1 MSNRRTFCLQLATLP
16 LIAKN
21 ASAAAATATGPL
33 SSWNDGA
40 AKRAILDFVQRT
52 VDPGS
57 PDFLSPTDRIA
68 AFDNDGTLWVE
79 KPLPNEV
86 YFTLARIKAMAATD
100 PSLASKQPY
109 KAALEGDAAYFHE
122 AGMQAVLELLLK
134 THSGMSQDDFR
145 ADAEQFLS
153 SARHPKLERPFDEVV
168 YRPMLELLDYVR
180 SNGYQTWIC
189 SGGDTDFMRVFTPR
203 VYGIPAERVIGSE
216 FKRETRVEGN
226 RVQIWRLPQIEALN
240 DKEGKPVGLDARI
253 GKRPALVAGNVL
265 SGGDI
270 AMMEYSKSRGGASL
284 QLLINHDD
292 EEREFSYAE
301 KDGASLAAAKARG
314 FQVVSMAKDW
324 NGIFRGH
331 SSTSP
336 SKSPATPSPASSSQ
350 A

>member
-1 MSNRRTFCLQLATLP
+1 MSTRRAFCLQLATLP
-16 LIAKN
+16 LVAK
-21 ASAAAATATGPL
+21 AVPALAAPPPGPL
-33 SSWNDGA
+33 ASWNDGA
-40 AKRAILDFVQRT
+40 AKRAILEFVQKT

-57 PDFLSPTDRIA
+57 RDFIPPAERIA

-86 YFTLARIKAMAATD
+86 YFTLARIKAMAEKD
-100 PSLASKQPY
+100 PSLAAKQPY

-122 AGMQAVLELLLK
+122 AGTSAVLELVMK

-145 ADAEQFLS
+145 SEAEQFLA
-153 SARHPKLERPFDEVV
+153 SARHPKLDRPFDALV
-168 YRPMLELLDYVR
+168 YRPMLEVLDYVR

-216 FKRETRVEGN
+216 FKRETRVAGN
-226 RVQIWRLPQIEALN
+226 HVTIWRLPQVQSLN
-240 DKEGKPVGLDARI
+240 DKAGKPVGLDARI

-270 AMMEYSKSRGGASL
+270 AMMEYSKSRNGASL
-284 QLLINHDD
+284 QLLVNHDD
-292 EEREFSYAE
+292 AEREFSYEE
-301 KDGASLAAAKARG
+301 KDGASLGAARAHG

-324 NGIFRGH
+324 NTLFRDDSSAA
-331 SSTSP
+331 SSTSATTRR
-336 SKSPATPSPASSSQ
+336 PAPAD
-350 A
+350 